1 MVSSA
6 LAIMPTTVVRTIK
19 TSNFR
24 RRRQR
29 MRELTRQAWL
39 GLAKLVAILVL
50 CLFLP
55 AWSFDFW
62 EAWTYVGVFG
72 ASVAAITWYLQKQ
85 DPELLRR
92 RLAAG
97 PAAETERR
105 QKVIQAI
112 ASIAFAGIFLVA
124 GLDHRVGWSNVS
136 ASLVLAGDVL
146 VLLGL
151 GIVFLVFREN
161 SYSSATIETT
171 DNQPVISTGPYAV
184 VRHPMYA
191 GASLFLIGTALALGS
206 YWALPSVAVLAF
218 VILLR
223 LLDEE
228 RFLSGR
234 LPGYGEY
241 LSKIKYRLIPFIW

>member
-1 MVSSA
+1 
-6 LAIMPTTVVRTIK
+6 
-19 TSNFR
+19 
-24 RRRQR
+24 

-97 PAAETERR
+97 PAAETELR

-124 GLDHRVGWSNVS
+124 GLDHRLGWSNVS
-136 ASLVLAGDVL
+136 VSLVLAGDLL

-161 SYSSATIETT
+161 SYTSATIETT

-191 GASLFLIGTALALGS
+191 GAFLFLISTPLALGS
-206 YWALPSVAVLAF
+206 YWALLSVAVLVF
-218 VILLR
+218 VIVLR

-228 RFLSGR
+228 RFLSLR
-234 LPGYGEY
+234 LPGYREY

>member
-1 MVSSA
+1 
-6 LAIMPTTVVRTIK
+6 
-19 TSNFR
+19 
-24 RRRQR
+24 
-29 MRELTRQAWL
+29 
-39 GLAKLVAILVL
+39 
-50 CLFLP
+50 
-55 AWSFDFW
+55 
-62 EAWTYVGVFG
+62 
-72 ASVAAITWYLQKQ
+72 
-85 DPELLRR
+85 LRR

-97 PAAETERR
+97 PAAERERR

-124 GLDHRVGWSNVS
+124 GLDHRLGWSNVS
-136 ASLVLAGDVL
+136 VSLVLAGNVL

-161 SYSSATIETT
+161 SYTSATIETT

-191 GASLFLIGTALALGS
+191 GAFLFLIGTPLALGS
-206 YWALPSVAVLAF
+206 YWALLSVAVLVF

-228 RFLSGR
+228 RFLSQR

>member
-1 MVSSA
+1 MG
-6 LAIMPTTVVRTIK
+6 
-19 TSNFR
+19 
-24 RRRQR
+24 
-29 MRELTRQAWL
+29 ELTRQAWL
-39 GLAKLVAILVL
+39 GVAKLVAVLLL

-55 AWSFDFW
+55 AWSFEFW
-62 EAWTYVGVFG
+62 QAWTYLGVSG

-105 QKVIQAI
+105 QKVIQTI
-112 ASIAFAGIFLVA
+112 ASISFAGIFLVA
-124 GLDHRVGWSNVS
+124 GLDHRQGWSNVS
-136 ASLVLAGDVL
+136 VSLVLAGDVL

-161 SYSSATIETT
+161 SYTSATIETT
-171 DNQPVISTGPYAV
+171 DDTPVISTGPYAV

-191 GASLFLIGTALALGS
+191 GAFLFLIGTPLALGS
-206 YWALPSVAVLAF
+206 LWALLSVALLVFAI
-218 VILLR
+218 VLR

-228 RFLSGR
+228 RFLLQR

-241 LSKIKYRLIPFIW
+241 LSRKKYRLIPFIW

>member
-1 MVSSA
+1 
-6 LAIMPTTVVRTIK
+6 
-19 TSNFR
+19 
-24 RRRQR
+24 

-39 GLAKLVAILVL
+39 GLAKLVAILVI

-55 AWSFDFW
+55 AWSVHFW

-85 DPELLRR
+85 DPELLQR

-105 QKVIQAI
+105 QKVIQVI

-124 GLDHRVGWSNVS
+124 GLDHRLGWSHVS
-136 ASLVLAGDVL
+136 VSLVLASDVL
-146 VLLGL
+146 ALLGL

-161 SYSSATIETT
+161 SYTSATIETT

-191 GASLFLIGTALALGS
+191 GAFLFLISTPLALGS
-206 YWALPSVAVLAF
+206 YWALLSVVVLVF
-218 VILLR
+218 VIVLR

-228 RFLSGR
+228 RFLSQR